1 MDENLE
7 TLKRFVLER
16 GRPVRSVVK
25 AFERLEPF
33 FQSSVEPPYSL
44 ARPDRRSVAEI
55 SGLISRLIGREP
67 ERLVIISLR
76 PGEGPRTIA
85 QSSAV
90 LRERLTPK
98 IWHTFGNHLQDR
110 YGAVGRARLAVETE
124 RELRRLVESCLGG
137 NQLDSLI
144 FSLRDIIGEPFVDVV
159 CHYLAAFMAGDEWAF
174 GELARLAEWAPRLL
188 PLGDHPG
195 YPGTWYVLSA

>member
-7 TLKRFVLER
+7 LLKRFVLER
-16 GRPVRSVVK
+16 GRPVRSVDP

-33 FQSSVEPPYSL
+33 FQRSVEPPYSL
-44 ARPDRRSVAEI
+44 TRPDRRSVAEI
-55 SGLISRLIGREP
+55 SGLIGRLIGSEP

-76 PGEGPRTIA
+76 PAEERRTIP

-90 LRERLTPK
+90 LRERLAPK

-110 YGAVGRARLAVETE
+110 YGAVGRDRITVETAG
-124 RELRRLVESCLGG
+124 ELRRLVESSLGG

-144 FSLRDIIGEPFVDVV
+144 FSLRDVIGEPFVDVIQ
-159 CHYLAAFMAGDEWAF
+159 HYLTAFMAGDEWAF
-174 GELARLAEWAPRLL
+174 GELARLAEWSPRLL

-195 YPGTWYVLSA
+195 HPGTWYVLSA